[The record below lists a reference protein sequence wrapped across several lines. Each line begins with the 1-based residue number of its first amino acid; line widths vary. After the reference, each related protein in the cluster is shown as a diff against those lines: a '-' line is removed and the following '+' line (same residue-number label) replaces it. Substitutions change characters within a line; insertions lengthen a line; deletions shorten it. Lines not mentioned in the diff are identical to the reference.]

1 MSSTLLLVCCSWSA
15 FLPVCFSP
23 VLLFFLSLLKYDVS
37 KQEPTISQKV
47 TQNEMDVKRQDRV
60 ESCLRVLQ
68 VSSREGAA
76 SGEELTRGLP
86 GEPLT
91 KGDMTLLELKPLK
104 AFLPGEVN

>member
-1 MSSTLLLVCCSWSA
+1 M
-15 FLPVCFSP
+15 
-23 VLLFFLSLLKYDVS
+23 
-37 KQEPTISQKV
+37 
-47 TQNEMDVKRQDRV
+47 

-76 SGEELTRGLP
+76 SGDELARGLP

-104 AFLPGEVN
+104 AFLPGEVNDSIVASMYDFVVSHTAKE